1 MKEIRPSVL
10 QSLNLDMCRRSL
22 AAAVGFALVFGAV
35 LYLPVVTTSAFL
47 PWHEVFAA
55 VALVAAITRF
65 VVARKII
72 TLGPEGLHR
81 WGRVHDIAIITS
93 TTFLGLICSM
103 SFADPENSD
112 AKIFVT
118 SFIISA
124 VMAGSTSSIALA
136 PRIHKYF
143 LIMVGV
149 LPGIVM
155 GLSTH
160 KGELPY
166 TLWSFYIFT
175 FVLYVYG
182 NSKQF
187 YQNMVLRYESEE
199 ALITEKETLTQ
210 TVQKLEQTQEELLY
224 QKARAEYAAKLASL
238 GEMAGGIAHE
248 INTPLNVI
256 LLLAEQQMDIL
267 SNEKMDV
274 PAMKEAI
281 EKVTST
287 TQRIEKI
294 VRGLRTFAREGE
306 KDPVETVQLA
316 VIVDNTLALCYE
328 KFKINNIDLRV
339 PVPFPDIYL
348 KCRPVQIS
356 QVLLN
361 LLNNAFEAVQGLPQ
375 KWVSIDAEDFG
386 DEIEI
391 RITDSGP
398 GIPMELH
405 SEIFRPFFT
414 TKEIGKGTGL
424 GLSISRGLIE
434 AHHGQMY
441 IDSHNKNTSFVIRL
455 PH

>member
-22 AAAVGFALVFGAV
+22 AAAVGFALVFCAV
-35 LYLPVVTTSAFL
+35 LYQPIVTTVSFF
-47 PWHEVFAA
+47 PWLRVFASL
-55 VALVAAITRF
+55 ALVAAIVRF
-65 VVARKII
+65 VVAKRII
-72 TLGPEGLHR
+72 NRGPEGLRR
-81 WGRVHDIAIITS
+81 WGTLHETAIMIS
-93 TTFLGLICSM
+93 TTFLGVICCM
-103 SFADPENSD
+103 SFGDPENSD
-112 AKIFVT
+112 AKIFLT

-149 LPGIVM
+149 IPGIVM
-155 GLSTH
+155 GFSSH

-187 YQNMVLRYESEE
+187 YQNMILRYESEE

-267 SNEKMDV
+267 GSEKVDV
-274 PAMKEAI
+274 PAMKQAI
-281 EKVTST
+281 EKVTAT

-294 VRGLRTFAREGE
+294 VRGLRTFAREGG
-306 KDPVETVQLA
+306 KDPVETVLLGT
-316 VIVDNTLALCYE
+316 IVDNTLSLCYE

-339 PVPFPDIYL
+339 PSPFPDIYL
-348 KCRPVQIS
+348 ECRPVQIS

-361 LLNNAFEAVQGLPQ
+361 LLNNAFEAIQGLPQ
-375 KWVSIDAEDFG
+375 KWISIDVQDFG

-398 GIPMELH
+398 GIPPELH

-424 GLSISRGLIE
+424 GLSISRGLVE

-441 IDSHNKNTSFVIRL
+441 IDSHSKNTSFVIRL
-455 PH
+455 PR